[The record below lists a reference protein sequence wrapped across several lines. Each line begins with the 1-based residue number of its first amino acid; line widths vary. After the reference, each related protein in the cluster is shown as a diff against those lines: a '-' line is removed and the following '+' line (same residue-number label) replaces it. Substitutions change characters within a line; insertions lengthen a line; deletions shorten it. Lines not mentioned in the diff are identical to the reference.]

1 MLRVAQRAV
10 QAPARRPGRIRS
22 GAAGDLTSRQFASPR
37 AAAKLRLRHT
47 DFPHAMKQHLAISAI
62 GSDRTGMVHELP
74 RIVAECGGNISESRM
89 TNLGTEF
96 AMLLLVSGN
105 WHSLAKLETE
115 LKKLAD
121 TSSLSVQL
129 KRTEPK
135 GARTDM
141 LPYSV
146 DVVCLD
152 QSGIVSGLSGF
163 FSSRGVDIAEVST
176 RTYPAAHT
184 GAQMFA
190 VQMVVN
196 VPGRIH
202 VAQLRE
208 DFMEFCDSLNLDAIL
223 EPVKS

>member
-1 MLRVAQRAV
+1 M
-10 QAPARRPGRIRS
+10 
-22 GAAGDLTSRQFASPR
+22 TS
-37 AAAKLRLRHT
+37 
-47 DFPHAMKQHLAISAI
+47 
-62 GSDRTGMVHELP
+62 
-74 RIVAECGGNISESRM
+74 
-89 TNLGTEF
+89 LGVEF

-105 WHSLAKLETE
+105 WHSLAKLEGE

-121 TSSLSVQL
+121 TTGLALQL

-152 QSGIVSGLSGF
+152 QTGIVSSLSGF
-163 FSSRGVDIAEVST
+163 FASRGVDIAEVST
-176 RTYPAAHT
+176 RVYPAAHT
-184 GAQMFA
+184 GALMFS
-190 VQMVVN
+190 VQMIVN
-196 VPGRIH
+196 VPSRIH

-208 DFMEFCDSLNLDAIL
+208 EFLELCDSLNLDAIL